1 MDGLFGEQFF
11 NCSPLAVAVLG
22 PGGTI
27 LKVNPAFTDLFG
39 YTPEEAEGSNL
50 DDLIAFGPENAE
62 ARMLTR
68 RAENGDCFDFRALR
82 RRKGGDPVRVRCLA
96 VRTSPGL
103 GAAVDFAIYENLER
117 VGREADTPSEDRAC
131 LEALFGGAPCAVCIV
146 ESGSVVRQVNREF
159 ENLFGYSAEE
169 AAGRKLDDLIVPE
182 SLREE
187 AERLTREGD
196 SGGTY
201 RIETERRRKDGT
213 LLPVMVYNLKTRIG
227 SGPVRDFVVYLDL
240 TEAREKERLQR
251 EAADRMNRVFR
262 AIPDAVFILDAPEGR
277 VLDMNAQAETLSGYC
292 LEELRGKTFADLGA
306 WLDLEERERFHRL
319 LGEKGTVRDFEAR
332 FRRKDGTEI
341 HCLLSGE
348 RIELDGEV
356 RIIGIGKDITERVR
370 YEEKIRREKA
380 YFENLFHHSPEAV
393 VLADEMSRIRRVNP
407 AFLELFGLDP
417 EDASPGV
424 AVDDLIAPRD
434 RHDEASRITREV
446 HGGGRVSTETVRYR
460 KDGTPVEVFLQG
472 LSFQVEGEGRAVY
485 GIYQD
490 IRDRK
495 AAERK
500 LRENAETMR
509 RLWIDTVSVLASTV
523 DFRDP
528 FTAEHQK
535 NVSRVAERIARE
547 MGLDEEAREVLSLA
561 GLVHDIGKLGIPAE
575 ILNKPCRL
583 SPMESKLVQMHAEV
597 GYDILK
603 KIRFPWP
610 LADIVRQHHER
621 LDGSGYPCGLPGEA
635 ILPEARILAV
645 ADVFDAMQSHR
656 PYRGAFTLEQVCE
669 ELRRGAGTLFA
680 PDAVEACLKIA
691 CEARE
696 SGTDPYRGGRSR

>member
-1 MDGLFGEQFF
+1 M
-11 NCSPLAVAVLG
+11 
-22 PGGTI
+22 
-27 LKVNPAFTDLFG
+27 
-39 YTPEEAEGSNL
+39 NL

-62 ARMLTR
+62 ARRITLQ
-68 RAENGDCFDFRALR
+68 AENGDCFDFRAVR
-82 RRKGGDPVRVRCLA
+82 RRKDGVPVHVRCLA
-96 VRTSPGL
+96 VRTPPGF
-103 GAAVDFAIYENLER
+103 GPAVDFAIYEDLDR
-117 VGREADTPSEDRAC
+117 LGREEDTPSEDRVC
-131 LEALFGGAPCAVCIV
+131 LEALFGGAPWAVCVV

-159 ENLFGYSAEE
+159 ENLFGYRAEE

-182 SLREE
+182 PLREE
-187 AERLTREGD
+187 AERLTRAGD

-201 RIETERRRKDGT
+201 RIETEGRRKDGT

-227 SGPVRDFVVYLDL
+227 YGPVRDFVVYLDL
-240 TEAREKERLQR
+240 TETREKERLQR
-251 EAADRMNRVFR
+251 EAAERMNRIFR
-262 AIPDAVFILDAPEGR
+262 AIPDAVFILDFPEGR
-277 VLDMNAQAETLSGYC
+277 VLDMNDMAETVSGYSMG
-292 LEELRGKTFADLGA
+292 EIRGKTFAELNG
-306 WLDLEERERFHRL
+306 WIDLEERARFYSL
-319 LGEKGTVRDFEAR
+319 LQANGSVRDFEAR

-341 HCLLSGE
+341 RCLLSGE
-348 RIELDGEV
+348 RIELDGAV
-356 RIIGIGKDITERVR
+356 RIIAIGKDMTEKIR

-407 AFLELFGLDP
+407 AFLELFGLDA

-424 AVDDLIAPRD
+424 SGDDLIAPLD
-434 RHDEASRITREV
+434 RREEASRITREV
-446 HGGGRVSTETVRYR
+446 QEGGRISTATIRYR

-490 IRDRK
+490 IRQRK

-500 LRENAETMR
+500 LRENAEMMR
-509 RLWIDTVSVLASTV
+509 RLWIDTVNVLASTV

-535 NVSRVAERIARE
+535 NVSRISAMIAGE
-547 MGLDEEAREVLSLA
+547 MGLDEETREVLSLA

-583 SPMESKLVQMHAEV
+583 GLMESKLVLRPTEV
-597 GYDILK
+597 GFDILK

-621 LDGSGYPCGLPGEA
+621 LDGSGYPRGLSGGD
-635 ILPEARILAV
+635 ILLEARILAV

-656 PYRGAFTLEQVCE
+656 PYRGAFTLEQVCN
-669 ELRRGAGTLFA
+669 ELIKGAGTLYD
-680 PDAVEACLKIA
+680 PDAVKACLKIA
-691 CEARE
+691 
-696 SGTDPYRGGRSR
+696 G

>member
-1 MDGLFGEQFF
+1 MDDWFGEQFF
-11 NCSPLAVAVLG
+11 SCSPLAVAVLG

-39 YTPEEAEGSNL
+39 YTPEEAEGMNL

-62 ARMLTR
+62 ARRITLQ
-68 RAENGDCFDFRALR
+68 AENGDCFDFRAVR
-82 RRKGGDPVRVRCLA
+82 RRKDGVPVHVRCLA
-96 VRTSPGL
+96 VRTPPGF
-103 GAAVDFAIYENLER
+103 GPAVDFAIYEDLDR
-117 VGREADTPSEDRAC
+117 LGREEDTPSEDRVC
-131 LEALFGGAPCAVCIV
+131 LEALFGGAPWAVCVV

-159 ENLFGYSAEE
+159 ENLFGYRAEE

-182 SLREE
+182 PLREE
-187 AERLTREGD
+187 AERLTRAGD

-227 SGPVRDFVVYLDL
+227 YGPVRDFVVYLDL
-240 TEAREKERLQR
+240 TETREKERLQR
-251 EAADRMNRVFR
+251 EAAERMNRIFR
-262 AIPDAVFILDAPEGR
+262 AIPDAVFILDFPEGR
-277 VLDMNAQAETLSGYC
+277 VLNMNDMAETVSGYSMG
-292 LEELRGKTFADLGA
+292 EIRGKTFAELNG
-306 WLDLEERERFHRL
+306 WIDLEERARFYSL
-319 LGEKGTVRDFEAR
+319 LQANGSVRDFEAR

-341 HCLLSGE
+341 RCLLSGE
-348 RIELDGEV
+348 RIELDGAV
-356 RIIGIGKDITERVR
+356 RIIAIGKDMTEKIR

-407 AFLELFGLDP
+407 AFLELFGLDA

-424 AVDDLIAPRD
+424 SVDDLIAPLD
-434 RHDEASRITREV
+434 RREEASRITREV
-446 HGGGRVSTETVRYR
+446 QEGGRISTETIRYR

-490 IRDRK
+490 IRQRK

-500 LRENAETMR
+500 LRENAEMMR
-509 RLWIDTVSVLASTV
+509 RLWIDTVNVLASTV

-535 NVSRVAERIARE
+535 NVSRISAMIAGE
-547 MGLDEEAREVLSLA
+547 MGLDEETREVLSLA

-583 SPMESKLVQMHAEV
+583 GLMESKLVQMHTEV
-597 GYDILK
+597 GFDILK

-621 LDGSGYPCGLPGEA
+621 LDGSGYPRGLSGGD
-635 ILPEARILAV
+635 ILLEARILAV

-656 PYRGAFTLEQVCE
+656 PYRGAFTLEQVCD
-669 ELRRGAGTLFA
+669 ELIKGAGTLYD
-680 PDAVEACLKIA
+680 PDAVKACLKIA
-691 CEARE
+691 
-696 SGTDPYRGGRSR
+696 G